1 MKYEKV
7 AVIFIGT
14 DKYLNFL
21 PEWYQRCEEKFLPTV
36 QKQYFVF
43 SDGKI
48 EGMPT
53 NISAYPEDIDHGL
66 SLHYLDSQ
74 VC

>member
-1 MKYEKV
+1 MKHDKV

-21 PEWYQRCEEKFLPTV
+21 PEWYKRCEEKFLPDV
-36 QKQYFVF
+36 KKQYFVF

-53 NISAYPEDIDHGL
+53 NISA
-66 SLHYLDSQ
+66 
-74 VC
+74 

>member
-21 PEWYQRCEEKFLPTV
+21 PEWYNRCEENFLPTV
-36 QKQYFVF
+36 QKQYFVCQTAS
-43 SDGKI
+43 SDFFKCK
-48 EGMPT
+48 T
-53 NISAYPEDIDHGL
+53 S
-66 SLHYLDSQ
+66 
-74 VC
+74 